1 MSSKT
6 LTGLAAMLLAFVAGT
21 SALSAQA
28 TREITGRVT
37 QVGGGPLADAHV
49 APTGVAVG
57 VRSNAAGDF
66 RMLVN
71 QGEVTLVARAIGFK
85 RMTVKVPAGQSVVN
99 FILEKDVL
107 QLEGVTVSGISTTIE
122 KRNAATAVVLIQ
134 TEDITKVSSSSL
146 EQALQGK
153 VLGASINM
161 NNGAPGG
168 GAQVQIRGASSL
180 IGRIDPLYVV
190 DGVII
195 SNAVRSSGQ
204 SIITGSL
211 NSGEENSTNRLAD
224 LNSSDIESI
233 EVLKSAGASA
243 IYGSQATNGVVV
255 ITTKKGNGGAPRF
268 TLEQR
273 VGSSQLIRSNGTRK
287 FNTALA
293 VTDLRDNISGG
304 NAEMDQVIN
313 AKCKPASCP
322 YYDYIGQLYGR
333 TDPSYETILSMT
345 GGTGNTR
352 YFASAHDR
360 QEPGIAWNTGARR
373 QSIRANVDQAIGSRI
388 TLSIGSNV
396 MHSFSQRGISNNDN
410 SFASPI
416 YGIAYTPG
424 IADLATKDSTG
435 QYVLNPFPAGISGST
450 NPFQTFALMTSN
462 EDVYRVIL
470 SGRLSWAAYNEGRN
484 SVNFSFNG
492 GADRSSNEAYIL
504 APQILQFERLGTG
517 QGGPFPGTA
526 IQGNGTGLLTNATLG
541 GVWTYSHPK
550 FTSTFSGGGQI
561 GDRYSN
567 DYTIIGRGLG
577 PLQYNSA
584 GATNTSVRQSQS
596 VIRNQ
601 AFYVQEDVLALG
613 EKLYMSASVRGER
626 ASVNG
631 DPKKVF
637 YFPRFAAS
645 YRLTNP
651 GLKIDEVK
659 FRANYGQSGNQ
670 PNYGDRY
677 VAVANY
683 GIISGQTGYGVPG
696 SVGNPTIRPERL
708 SETELGADI
717 SIFHERV
724 HLEITHFQ
732 RDITDLLVRPLLAPT
747 TGVSQTV
754 VNGGTMSGKGWE
766 VGSSFI
772 PIENWRGVQWLTR
785 LSWQQNESRITSFPP
800 GVLPFT
806 IGAAGGFGN
815 AYGRL
820 RFQPGFTASSVYG
833 NYQDPVTKAV
843 TPNTKLGDANPRA
856 TISWGNEVS
865 WKKWAFSMLV
875 DYRSGGTVSNMTQN
889 LFDEGHNTWDYD
901 KTSPV
906 AGKPLGA
913 YRYDNWSGGA
923 NTSAY
928 LVDGSVA
935 KVREISV
942 SVELPARLVTLMPG
956 ARTMRASLSGRN
968 LFIISPYAS
977 FDPEVNNGGN
987 QVARFVDL
995 APYPP
1000 SRSFEFK
1007 LNVGF

>member
-21 SALSAQA
+21 SALSAQS
-28 TREITGRVT
+28 TREVTGRVT
-37 QVGGGPLADAHV
+37 QVGGAPLQDAHI
-49 APTGVAVG
+49 APAGVAAG
-57 VRSNAAGDF
+57 ARSNANGEFRIQVGLGD
-66 RMLVN
+66 
-71 QGEVTLVARAIGFK
+71 VTLVARAIGFK
-85 RMTVKVPAGQSVVN
+85 RVTTRVSSAQSVVN
-99 FILEKDVL
+99 FSLEKDVL
-107 QLEGVTVSGISTTIE
+107 QLEGMTVSGVATTVE
-122 KRNAATAVVLIQ
+122 KRNAATSVVSLQ
-134 TEDITKVSSSSL
+134 ADEITKVSSSSL

-153 VLGASINM
+153 VIGASINM

-168 GAQVQIRGASSL
+168 GGQVQIRGASSL
-180 IGRIDPLYVV
+180 IGKIDPLYVV

-195 SNAVRSSGQ
+195 SNAVRSNGQ
-204 SIITGSL
+204 AIITGSL

-224 LNSSDIESI
+224 LNPADIESI

-255 ITTKKGNGGAPRF
+255 ITTKKGSSGPPRF

-273 VGSSQLIRSNGTRK
+273 VGASQVIRNNGTRQ
-287 FNTALA
+287 FNNAAA
-293 VTDLRDNISGG
+293 VSDLRDNISGG
-304 NAEMDQVIN
+304 NAEMDQIIN
-313 AKCKPASCP
+313 ASCTATNCK

-333 TDPSYETILSMT
+333 TDPSYETVLSMT
-345 GGTGNTR
+345 GGSGNTR

-373 QSIRANVDQAIGSRI
+373 QSIRANVDQAIGSRV

-424 IADLATKDSTG
+424 IANLAQKDATG
-435 QYVLNPFPAGISGST
+435 QYPLNPFPAGISGST

-462 EDVYRVIL
+462 EDVYRMIL
-470 SGRLSWAAYNEGRN
+470 SGRLQWAAYNSGRN

-492 GADRSSNEAYIL
+492 GADRFSNEGYFV
-504 APQILQFERLGTG
+504 APQVLQFERLGTG
-517 QGGPFPGTA
+517 QGGSFPGTV

-541 GVWTYSHPK
+541 GVWTYSAPQ
-550 FTSTFSGGGQI
+550 FTSTFSGGGQLE
-561 GDRYSN
+561 DRFSN

-577 PLQYNSA
+577 PLQLNSA
-584 GATNTSVRQSQS
+584 GAASTSVRQTQTG
-596 VIRNQ
+596 IRNQ
-601 AFYVQEDVLALG
+601 AFYAQEDVLAFS
-613 EKLYMSASVRGER
+613 ERLYVSGSVRGER
-626 ASVNG
+626 SSVNG
-631 DPKKVF
+631 DRNKMF
-637 YFPRFAAS
+637 YFPRIAAS
-645 YRLTNP
+645 YRWVNP

-670 PNYGDRY
+670 PNYGDREIT
-677 VAVANY
+677 VANY

-696 SVGNPTIRPERL
+696 TVGNPTIRPERL
-708 SETELGADI
+708 AETELGVDFSMI
-717 SIFHERV
+717 HERV
-724 HLEITHFQ
+724 HFEITHFQ

-766 VGSSFI
+766 VGSSFV
-772 PIENWRGVQWLTR
+772 PIENFRGVQWLTR
-785 LSWQQNESRITSFPP
+785 LSWAQSESRITSFPP

-833 NYQDPVTKAV
+833 NYQDPITKKV

-856 TISWGNEVS
+856 TISWGNEVT
-865 WKKWAFSMLV
+865 WKKWAVSMLM
-875 DYRSGGTVSNMTQN
+875 DYRSGGTVSNMTEN
-889 LFDEGHNTWDYD
+889 LFDEGHNTYDYD
-901 KTSPV
+901 RPSPT

-913 YRYDNWSGGA
+913 YRYDSWAGGA
-923 NTSAY
+923 NTAAY

-935 KVREISV
+935 KVREVSV
-942 SVELPARLVTLMPG
+942 SWELPASLVVLMPG
-956 ARTMRASLSGRN
+956 AKSMRASLSGRN
-968 LFIISPYAS
+968 LFIISPYKS